1 MPATRPDRSLWLP
14 WCRLTRHAGQ
24 DLALPERDIE
34 WLRRCGDRRRG
45 SGYISH
51 VRTVIDA
58 ALSMCKDLG
67 GAMSKRRRRSRD
79 QPREPAPGSAEVFAW
94 AAQIHR
100 AADLVEEFAAGR
112 EMTVREVLAEMPDGP
127 EREELISLLSLP
139 PVATRFGVPM
149 GVVDISPG
157 APLRSLPGEAMT
169 APKARRDPA
178 TDQADEK

>member
-1 MPATRPDRSLWLP
+1 VISVVSPS
-14 WCRLTRHAGQ
+14 RHGGS

-34 WLRRCGDRRRG
+34 CLRRCGDRRRG
-45 SGYISH
+45 SGYINN

-58 ALSMCKDLG
+58 ALSTCKDLG
-67 GAMSKRRRRSRD
+67 GAMSKRRKRSRD

-139 PVATRFGVPM
+139 PVAARLGVPM

-157 APLRSLPGEAMT
+157 PTLRSHPGEAMI
-169 APKARRDPA
+169 APNARRDPA
-178 TDQADEK
+178 TDQAGEK